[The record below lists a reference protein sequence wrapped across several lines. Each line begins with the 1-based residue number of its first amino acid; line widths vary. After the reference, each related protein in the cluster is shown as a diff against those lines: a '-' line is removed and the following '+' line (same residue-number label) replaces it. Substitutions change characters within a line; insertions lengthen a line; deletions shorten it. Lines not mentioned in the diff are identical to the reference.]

1 MNIDFEIR
9 KIALETLLEYEKNNV
24 FSHVLL
30 KKVLD
35 KYDYLKDREKAII
48 AVIVKGVIE
57 RRIQLDYIIDKYS
70 KTKTNKMKKPIRIIL
85 EMGTYQIVYMDTFD
99 TMSVNS
105 SVNLAK
111 SKGFSS
117 LAGFVNAIL
126 RNISKDKDKIKED
139 LSKEEDNLD
148 IKYSIPVFLSNLLSE
163 QYDKDTVNSILEASL
178 NKTSVR
184 LRVREDIDGSRLD
197 EILNELKAHGISI
210 KPLDGVDR
218 MYLADKLGNISE
230 IDAYKS
236 GEITIQDT
244 ASYIFC
250 KNIPFGEKIL
260 DACAAP
266 GGKSMVLAERYPK
279 AQITSCD
286 IYEDKLDRMRENF
299 ERCHLGNIETK
310 LLDATE
316 HFEAY
321 EGAFDVVVCDAPCSG
336 LGVMGKKQDIKYN
349 LTEES
354 IESIVALQKKILEN
368 LDTYV
373 KKGGYLCYSTCTL
386 NKDEND
392 RQVESFLKDHDY
404 TLVAPTYIP
413 ERYKA
418 FVSRNMVQF
427 IQGEDTDGFFFSI
440 LKKNG

>member
-9 KIALETLLEYEKNNV
+9 KIALETLLEYEKNEV

-35 KYDYLKDREKAII
+35 KYDYLKDREKALIS
-48 AVIVKGVIE
+48 VIVKGVIE
-57 RRIQLDYIIDKYS
+57 RRIQLDYIIDQYS
-70 KTKTNKMKKPIRIIL
+70 KTKTGKMKKPIRIIL

-99 TMSVNS
+99 TLSVNS

-126 RNISKDKDKIKED
+126 RNISKDKDRIKEE
-139 LSKEEDNLD
+139 LSKEEDKLD
-148 IKYSIPVFLSNLLSE
+148 IKYSIPQFLTDLLLE
-163 QYDKDTVNSILEASL
+163 QYDKDTVNLILESSL
-178 NKTSVR
+178 KKASVR
-184 LRVREDIDGSRLD
+184 LRIREDADGSRTKG
-197 EILNELKAHGISI
+197 ILNELKEAGISLT
-210 KPLDGVDR
+210 PVEGVDK

-230 IDAYKS
+230 LDAYNN
-236 GEITIQDT
+236 GDITIQDT

-250 KNIPFGEKIL
+250 KNVPYGDKIL

-266 GGKSMVLAERYPK
+266 GGKSMTISQIYPN
-279 AQITSCD
+279 AHITACD
-286 IYEDKLDRMRENF
+286 IYEDKLERMQDNF
-299 ERCHLGNIETK
+299 SRCNIKNVETA

-316 HFEAY
+316 HITEYEEAY
-321 EGAFDVVVCDAPCSG
+321 DVVVCDAPCSG

-349 LTEES
+349 LTKEG
-354 IESIVALQKKILEN
+354 IESIIKLQKKILDN

-386 NKDEND
+386 NKDENI
-392 RQVESFLKDHDY
+392 RQVDRFLKEHNY
-404 TLVAPTYIP
+404 TLCTPTYIP
-413 ERYKA
+413 ERFKSC
-418 FVSRNMVQF
+418 VTKDMVQF

>member
-35 KYDYLKDREKAII
+35 KYDYLKDREKALIS
-48 AVIVKGVIE
+48 VIVKGVIE

-117 LAGFVNAIL
+117 LSGFVNAIL

-139 LSKEEDNLD
+139 LSKEDESLH
-148 IKYSIPVFLSNLLSE
+148 IKYSIPQFLTNLLSE
-163 QYDKDTVNSILEASL
+163 QYDKDTVNSILQASL
-178 NKTSVR
+178 NKASVR

-197 EILNELKAHGISI
+197 EILNELKSHGISI

-230 IDAYKS
+230 IDAYKT

-310 LLDATE
+310 LLDATK
-316 HFEAY
+316 HCEAY
-321 EGAFDVVVCDAPCSG
+321 EGTFDVVVCDAPCSG

-349 LTEES
+349 LTEEG
-354 IESIVALQKKILEN
+354 IESIVALQKKILDN